1 MMRQPILFVLA
12 LVLGALAT
20 SAFAQE
26 PAYFVNAQVVR
37 GSENPT
43 GPVCVVTPAFKT
55 SEQIVWLAEVY
66 DADTGEKLTPEQVEE
81 RGVTAKA
88 VLEDGSEYEMEYD
101 LHPREEPQIH
111 LFAGA
116 WVIPP
121 VYPTGQLYFEI
132 VIEDDEGNSV
142 TWTQLGDEREGG
154 YPSMITIEQR

>member
-1 MMRQPILFVLA
+1 MRKPFLSILA
-12 LVLGALAT
+12 LVLAGLAT
-20 SAFAQE
+20 LAFAQE
-26 PAYFVNAQVVR
+26 PAYIVNAQVVR

-43 GPVCVVTPAFKT
+43 GEVCVLTPVFKT

-66 DADTGEKLTPEQVEE
+66 DAETGEKLTPEQVEE

-88 VLEDGSEYEMEYD
+88 VLEDGSEYELEYG
-101 LHPREEPQIH
+101 LHPREEPQIYV
-111 LFAGA
+111 FAGA

-132 VIEDDEGNSV
+132 VVEDDAGNSV
-142 TWTQLGDEREGG
+142 TWEPLGQDRPGG